1 MYFAYDDVDDMRDD
15 AGNMQQQQQWM
26 MHLFSLPKVVSIAS
40 ALLQHSV

>member
-15 AGNMQQQQQWM
+15 ARNMQQQQQW

-40 ALLQHSV
+40 APLQHSV